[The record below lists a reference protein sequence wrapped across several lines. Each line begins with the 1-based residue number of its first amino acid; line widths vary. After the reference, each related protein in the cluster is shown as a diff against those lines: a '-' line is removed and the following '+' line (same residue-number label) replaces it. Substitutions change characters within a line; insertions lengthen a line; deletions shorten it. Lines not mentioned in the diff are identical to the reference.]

1 MSTTAGYVEPARRSE
16 CASTKAPSPYE
27 SLVAS
32 VTHARSEDA
41 MGIVIVYL
49 VMENFGVTHNSPS
62 RNLLTNIVRKST
74 TSRQRFIQII

>member
-1 MSTTAGYVEPARRSE
+1 MSTTAGYAESARRSE

-49 VMENFGVTHNSPS
+49 VMENCWVPNTSPT
-62 RNLLTNIVRKST
+62 RIY
-74 TSRQRFIQII
+74 